1 MERTAVEARPCDLLM
16 CPPAHFAV
24 VYAINPW
31 MHPEEPADAGAALAE
46 WEQLRSAYVQ
56 AGHNV
61 RTVNPALGLPDMVF
75 AANSALV
82 IDGIAFLARFRYPQR
97 RGEERLY
104 GRWFKQHGYRVV
116 RAEHGHEGEGDFACV
131 GELILAGTGFR
142 TELAAHREV
151 ECVFKRPVLSLELVD
166 PRFYHLDTAL
176 FVLDAEQIAYFPDA
190 FSADGRATLRRRF
203 PDAIIVGE
211 HDALA
216 FGCNAMSDGSNVFV
230 PASADQLACDLEGRG
245 FVPVPIALPELRKAG
260 GSVKCCTL
268 ELRSAS

>member
-1 MERTAVEARPCDLLM
+1 M

-31 MHPEEPADAGAALAE
+31 MHPELPADAGRALAE
-46 WEQLRSAYVQ
+46 WEQLRAAYVR

-61 RTVNPALGLPDMVF
+61 RTVTPALGLPDMVF
-75 AANSALV
+75 AANAALV
-82 IDGIAFLARFRYPQR
+82 IDGTAFLARFRYAQR
-97 RGEERLY
+97 RGEEKLY
-104 GRWFKQHGYRVV
+104 ARWFKRQGFNVV

-142 TELAAHREV
+142 TEPAAHREA
-151 ECVFKRPVLSLELVD
+151 ERVFGRQVLSLELVD

-176 FVLDAEQIAYFPDA
+176 FALDAEQIAYFPDA
-190 FSADGRATLRRRF
+190 FSPDARATLRRRF
-203 PDAIIVGE
+203 PDAILVGE

-216 FGCNAMSDGSNVFV
+216 FGCNAMSDGSRVFV
-230 PASADQLACDLEGRG
+230 PAGAEQLSCDLETRG

-268 ELRSAS
+268 ELRQAQ